1 MKIKIAICD
10 NDTKLLSVIAG
21 ATESILQDHGLRADI
36 RRFQS
41 GETLLKAMEQVRFEM
56 VLLDIDMP
64 GLDGIAVG
72 KEIRKKKLNTP
83 IVYVSEWEGR
93 VFEAL
98 MIQPLGFVRKSNFL
112 TDLTAVIDLYVNSSA
127 KELNNEHLELIT
139 RDSLLTVDTKH
150 VRYFEG
156 NRNNQLLYLDGNTKP
171 IEIKMTM
178 SKLEEITADH
188 GFIRIHKGYLVNY
201 RYIQRIFYDKLI
213 LRDGKELPIGR
224 SKSNEVKSIFLS
236 LLDAD

>member
-1 MKIKIAICD
+1 MKIKIALCD
-10 NDTKLLSVIAG
+10 NDAKLLSVIAG
-21 ATESILQDHGLRADI
+21 ATESILNDHGLRADI
-36 RRFQS
+36 QRFQS
-41 GETLLKAMEQVRFEM
+41 GEALLKAMDGTRFEM
-56 VLLDIDMP
+56 ILLDIDMP
-64 GLDGIAVG
+64 GMDGITVG
-72 KEIRKKKLNTP
+72 KKIRERKENTQ

-112 TDLTAVIDLYVNSSA
+112 TDLAAVVELYVNSSV
-127 KELNNEHLELIT
+127 KNLNNEHLELTT

-156 NRNNQLLYLDGNTKP
+156 SRNYQFLYLEDNPKP

-178 SKLEEITADH
+178 SKLEEVTASR

-201 RYIQRIFYDKLI
+201 RFIQRIFYEKLV
-213 LRDGKELPIGR
+213 LRDGTELPVGR
-224 SKSNEVKSIFLS
+224 SKVGEIKAKFLS
-236 LLDAD
+236 LLDD

>member
-1 MKIKIAICD
+1 MKIKIALCD
-10 NDTKLLSVIAG
+10 NDAKLLSVIAG
-21 ATESILQDHGLRADI
+21 ATESILNDHGLRADI
-36 RRFQS
+36 QRFQS
-41 GETLLKAMEQVRFEM
+41 GEALLKAMDGTRFEM
-56 VLLDIDMP
+56 ILLDIDMP
-64 GLDGIAVG
+64 GMDGIAVG
-72 KEIRKKKLNTP
+72 KKIRERKENTQ

-112 TDLTAVIDLYVNSSA
+112 TDLAAVVELYVNSSV
-127 KELNNEHLELIT
+127 KNLNNEHLELTT

-156 NRNNQLLYLDGNTKP
+156 SRNYQLLYLEDNPKP

-178 SKLEEITADH
+178 SKLEEVTASR

-201 RYIQRIFYDKLI
+201 RFIQRIFYEKLV
-213 LRDGKELPIGR
+213 LRDGTELPVGR
-224 SKSNEVKSIFLS
+224 SKVGEIKAKFLS
-236 LLDAD
+236 LLDD

>member
-1 MKIKIAICD
+1 MKIKIALCD
-10 NDTKLLSVIAG
+10 NDAKLLSVIAG
-21 ATESILQDHGLRADI
+21 ATESILNDHGLRADI
-36 RRFQS
+36 QRFQS
-41 GETLLKAMEQVRFEM
+41 GEALLKAMDGTRFEM
-56 VLLDIDMP
+56 ILLDIDMP
-64 GLDGIAVG
+64 GMDGITVG
-72 KEIRKKKLNTP
+72 KKIRERKENTQ

-112 TDLTAVIDLYVNSSA
+112 TDLAAVVELYVNSSV
-127 KELNNEHLELIT
+127 KNLNNEHLELTT

-156 NRNNQLLYLDGNTKP
+156 SRNYQLLYLEDNPKP

-178 SKLEEITADH
+178 SKLEEVTASR

-201 RYIQRIFYDKLI
+201 RFIQRIFYEKLV
-213 LRDGKELPIGR
+213 LRDGTELPVGR
-224 SKSNEVKSIFLS
+224 SKVGEIKAKFLS
-236 LLDAD
+236 LLDD

>member
-1 MKIKIAICD
+1 MKIKIALCD
-10 NDTKLLSVIAG
+10 NDPKLLSVIAG
-21 ATESILQDHGLRADI
+21 ATESILHDHGLRADI
-36 RRFQS
+36 QRFQS
-41 GETLLKAMEQVRFEM
+41 GEALLKAMEQTRFEM
-56 VLLDIDMP
+56 LLLDIDMP

-72 KEIRKKKLNTP
+72 KRIREKKYNTQ

-112 TDLTAVIDLYVNSSA
+112 TDLSAVIDLYANSAA
-127 KELNNEHLELIT
+127 KELGNEHLELIT

-156 NRNNQLLYLDGNTKP
+156 SRNYQLLYLEGNPKP

-178 SKLEEITADH
+178 SKLEEIAASH

-201 RYIQRIFYDKLI
+201 RYIQRIFYDKLL
-213 LRDGKELPIGR
+213 LRDGKELPVGR
-224 SKSNEVKSIFLS
+224 SKANEVKSQFLS
-236 LLDAD
+236 LLDD